1 MAENML
7 PEESLWKRSTPEN
20 DIKKYDESLDDSYKA
35 PPSSDGIHFAGTDVP
50 MPVWMRPPAPEPQ
63 KAGEL
68 MAGNQDPLNPTEI
81 DYDMGWVEM
90 AGKSFIVGIG
100 DLVDSVGDMADFI
113 SGSSS
118 SEVSKQ
124 VYGLDT
130 SKPISDSLHNFA
142 DYLQSFGDDV
152 PGLAD
157 LENVTWDDLA
167 DPDFWATGV
176 ARMLPFALSLMIPGT
191 GVARGAQGLMKGA
204 QFTRASQAIAK
215 GAKSIGA
222 TKYATELA
230 ARGLIKSS
238 ISVTS
243 AGATMNLI
251 EGAALAGQTL
261 NEGVKQGL
269 TEDEAMNAASL
280 VYRDNLASMAA
291 DVVQYGLFMGQLGIG
306 RSAMQGAKKLGAKF
320 AGTSAA
326 KAVTGVAGKAAQK
339 TGAAALKAPSMV
351 GPIKQAFK
359 AIGLGAAQGVT
370 DGVVEQFQEVYQD
383 WSIQRRIADE
393 KGEDFPDYLDFFLAD
408 EQRPTRVLS
417 FATSLLMSGASN
429 TIRTATENRVALQR
443 SIDNRNESHEYITAF
458 TKDLDSGNYTVKR
471 KVKKTVK
478 GKDGKD
484 QIVEEEVIETLDA
497 TEATNLMKDSAAYN
511 LALNAVKEG
520 DEKVVLDFL
529 QQQLETGR
537 ITEEQHKIYTETIQE
552 VQQAMEGKPTH
563 NLDNMGKTEL
573 VSNSW
578 LYQTSKRRLQ
588 QQKEDIESQIAS
600 IEAAIEDG
608 SLSKR
613 AGNREIKGLRELAD
627 STMQAQKD
635 LMKATKDKITEIYD
649 SAESR
654 EKTKKFLSE
663 KAPKIKELVAKEK
676 EGTELTEEEKAIID
690 EDELS
695 KEFYKAEKEA
705 QSVNDAYTKAE
716 EKVGKKKMKGH
727 ELDKAQSVDGKFVF
741 IKEDKKDGSVSIIT
755 VNEDGTVEEKTD
767 RIDEAIDEVDKEI
780 KEQQEKEEKLKEEA
794 VEGKDEEVTED
805 DKEQAPE
812 DKKKIK
818 LPDYLKPS
826 NIKASASLVKD
837 ATVKVLKAFFSKEKA
852 IKILD
857 AVEAAAHRRK
867 VRRAIKMGGGSDI
880 TLANL
885 YAKKSADGLISIQF
899 LDEIYEHGEE
909 AAAYAM
915 GLGVFVNPNAAT
927 EAPEEAIFH
936 ENFHIFRKLYGHL
949 SEVKKMMRAVVHQP
963 VYKITK
969 LAYQEHI
976 LYAVPDGTGKV
987 KYITQR
993 EGLEI
998 LKRIQLKNAQTSLFE
1013 VITTYEDY
1021 LYVNKLAPSEEAQK
1035 AFYEYSKDIL
1045 EQAGYQELKDSAQV
1059 NIQDEALSKL
1069 GGLYGS
1075 VNQDIFIKGQAKKTF
1090 NEAMKS
1096 WKNKIRGSITEEE
1109 AASAFQV
1116 ISKGL
1121 YDQSKTRKNKP
1132 TLEEQFSKINEI
1144 IRKNKAKYG
1153 NFTSS
1158 AEARRKILLKRKDV
1172 LKKAFDLLK
1181 ANEGTSMQ
1189 IAEDYAKNSFDNLI
1203 GDKEDLSDEEL
1214 RAFIEDKLNLKS
1226 SVNVAYKELV
1236 RQMLSGYRYN
1246 SPEYAITKEI
1256 LLDRGKK
1263 IKSAIYNQHKQ
1274 ALRNKLIPKLQGA
1287 INKADKEDLQRLQD
1301 KFKKAEEIYGTHDEN
1316 GVELNADDDAVFS
1329 MLLDENPRQISNRL
1343 RDAIEFHLRRESFTM
1358 DGEPIS
1364 KDRLLTYLID
1374 YVHQFKT
1381 KDDFIEAA
1389 WDLIELSEKA
1399 VVTEKEMHLS
1409 NFFAFLTQELDIIPF
1424 YSPLTTRGA
1433 GIAYGTVLAGLYNQ
1447 MNSMTIEKSILLTQ
1461 DGHRNASSIQSMR
1474 RVSNLLQD
1482 VLMLDNEFSIPG
1494 RTSKTNLHML
1504 SAWQY
1509 EGATHAWQQR
1519 AVDQYQKRMKY
1530 SQDIANIIWSGV
1542 TNDKDLITLINTY
1555 FLPIGSDGN
1564 NKVYSFNTK
1573 ALDEYRVHDEKSGQN
1588 FTLREYFNKG
1598 RLKEMFWES
1607 ISIQFPKG
1615 NEWKSRMSL
1624 EAAKNDAVLNV
1635 FGAVFRNRPAV
1646 IGGSKLNVTRE
1657 QLKELEDE
1665 FFNRLEEAYNNTE
1678 TFPLE
1683 LEDNVKY
1690 VEELSLE
1697 PTLTFVDKSIK
1708 LSEYVRNNDVTA
1720 YVEINPLSTDK
1731 QINELLKDLNVS
1743 SLDEALEMF
1752 GLDKKELEAGKELI
1766 YRRVKKTWVKQGR
1779 KSMLMYA
1786 GPAPKE
1792 GQKALYHTVFNELR
1806 GHRDVAKA
1814 VIATYNAEHDKG
1826 YMSTIITQEGK
1837 SLNKTTR
1844 KYFLEYNK
1852 ESLEEYLENDPD
1864 GFANLFNA
1872 GGIGNPYAQA
1882 MADGTFT
1889 LDYRSLDGSEV
1900 TGSDRDNILASEVT
1914 KSDINAIMTA
1924 IKSGGTYLQVVR
1936 DYSDKSRRYY
1946 VKVDVQAKHKSSYK
1960 NFLNKK
1966 IKKQKPEKYALHEEI
1981 KGKLDK
1987 ITDEKEYNNQLQLL
2001 KNLKTEFITDW
2012 LKSNKAIQVQL
2023 DFVREYHE
2031 AQSRQL
2037 IENHNSDSDFNLFD
2051 VASQEMIDYLVRKN
2065 NLFET
2070 PYEIKGYGKEKARG
2084 KGQMNLLSTK
2094 VFEQTIDGKI
2104 YDWTNIETHAR
2115 MIVEMDMNEEAALAS
2130 INYSINKFY
2139 IQDLHSFAGEEGSF
2153 NDKNKRATGFIAPH
2167 DSCYKGYRVEPIIF
2181 EDPVIGL
2188 EDQVQKVQV
2197 IDYETGKLKEV
2208 ELTPKMADSASYI
2221 TMEEA
2226 NKILDT
2232 QGGLSD
2238 VKGSYKLVG
2247 FGRNIDNKRIASLSG
2262 GNSSQFYFKGHTIV
2276 LNNKVKGA
2284 LRGVYIK
2291 LKSRE
2296 AFYEREGLTNHRVIA
2311 YDSEA
2316 VKKGGIKGV
2325 NVFTLKQLND
2335 KQFDINVEMD
2345 KWSHDPV
2352 NNLRG
2357 FDGRFIGVQ
2366 NELDKEAT
2374 TSTVAKQGISNISVF
2389 LDHWSAPV
2397 KQASM
2402 KVMKAYAIALDL
2414 QFEQELEGVSFEDL
2428 AKQDLNAS
2436 SMPIIQRVMFAEGK
2450 TALQVMRDRAIEL
2463 ANSKIRKK
2471 GFKLRTKG
2479 TLSLQESDIIQGHEF
2494 DGDKLIE
2501 NDDTLKPLSVKEVDG
2516 KMVVE
2521 HAEAIISK
2529 HMARELNVKEGDL
2542 FVATRIPA
2550 SSAGSTIVL
2559 KVKGVSPKPGNTIAV
2574 SAKTSEIIGSDL
2586 DGDMLHLNVL
2596 DKGKNLSPLQ
2606 QAKNDIV
2613 QSIIDLYSMPETA
2626 NMLAQIIE
2634 FDKNIAEPTNLAL
2647 FGDKKGSSDISNDFT
2662 ILGAEQTFETSK
2674 GNVPMISNIA
2684 AQNLTYNYIAQGNP
2698 SLYFSGEPITIKH
2711 NNIKYENLSNEINK
2725 DGTGT
2730 FYELCNYLNL
2740 VLDDGKYGN
2749 RAKFQFVKETASQF
2763 ISLIK
2768 FGLKPA
2774 DISVFLKKANFQQ
2787 YSNYTGKELQ
2797 EEADGAAIRLY
2808 AKKFNVKQV
2817 PPKSTSELIRSIF
2830 SKEGRVV
2837 FDLSKIDGK
2846 SEETILFYYATK
2858 QISQDI
2864 LDLSLFVGLDKKFNA
2879 NPIESLLEHKK
2890 AVEALVRQQD
2900 IYQNIGRNH
2909 PVFIRHE
2916 RVNEALIY
2924 QNLKESPELSN
2935 GYGEGLIGNLSVVKP
2950 FVGEEGGILNVE
2962 FDNEEELFGDNTF
2975 GISIYKE
2982 GNGHTFA
2989 DNTNLNNKIIKSLY
3003 LSRVLIHSGYNV
3015 NDRMN
3020 YLFDKFNIADG
3031 IPMSEFQTYGPIKKM
3046 HLLTSLVTNRIVE
3059 GVRKG
3064 EYEGSKWFGE
3074 DGILT
3079 YTSNLALMT
3088 NANGKPMPV
3097 NFYRTQLDLQKIQRD
3112 LEFPEQV
3119 ELYRKDFEKLP
3130 TEVQEFL
3137 LLMDFIN
3144 TGWGS
3149 KDSAKSMVPYMSKA
3163 MSKKVNGWFEKVQN
3177 PNVSTFE
3184 GDMKIMKENLKGVVN
3199 FTGID
3204 AIDNRRIALLANL
3217 ALNGADVNVRF
3228 NELSGSPRV
3237 SNPYNGLFKVKS
3249 KSLDG
3254 SGIHVETVVTY
3265 DGHENTGVF
3274 YGEGYKLI
3282 RKPQFTDKF
3291 LFPKGK
3297 AIKYINTWP
3306 EAALIQTFS
3315 ALTSGVDSEEAYTSY
3330 EVTKQ
3335 SNLTKDDKVNI
3346 HYGAGDKPNLSN
3358 LAKRPFKNPRENNRP
3373 YYSVEHFYQTWKTGK
3388 ENTDVYNRPDDF
3400 VGKKRKAPSGVDKK
3414 ISSRVMKHAML
3425 ESFKQNPAHLKE
3437 LIDTGEATLTHTQ
3450 EKGFWK
3456 TEFPKLLM
3464 EVREEL
3470 KSSQNKKFLK
3480 IPSHGRRYYGDIGVP
3495 LKKDE
3500 YFRMVQ
3506 EQLNRPLMAMDELS
3520 DEEKGELEAQ
3530 FLAYKETV
3538 KIIADMYKDVKK
3550 DFEDSTYRLDH
3561 SKKHSSKKALDN
3573 KFKDIAFMY
3582 KELRET
3588 LSRINVVVGDNI
3600 MKGDPIAIASLLAFA
3615 QTQFGNH
3622 IAEKQ
3627 IADWEY
3633 TQGKKFV
3640 EEISKPQSELR
3651 RKDIGAL
3658 EQWMSPGDFGKT
3670 KPAMAYINKTM
3681 KLTHQKYVRNISLVT
3696 KEMNE
3701 KLDALFKE
3709 KFGDGI
3715 YSKGIKLWKKY
3726 MPFGTM
3732 SYDEILFGNF
3742 FSFSDKARK
3751 GIKKYIDLDGEV
3763 SYRDDSNLELK
3774 KSLFFVGK
3782 KYGNALLLNRKGDA
3796 YQSLSEAEKDYL
3808 EMYVKFTNFYRDM
3821 IVSRGLYEDGRG
3833 ANYIPNI
3840 GSATWETYHRRG
3852 FFGMYHQLIKGDEE
3866 LADVIIDDINP
3877 ITGEP
3882 ETLDYFSWKAIYMHA
3897 PGETFTI
3904 VRPQKV
3910 GKTIQMVPREQA
3922 SKQTMTGP
3930 ERIKA
3935 FRKIRDKAQKL
3946 WEKKKDDAGND
3957 INVSSSVTEMLKL
3970 EEEEA
3975 MNRHL
3980 HRRSMSSAY
3989 LATYNMHRALANY
4002 MRLMMFQH
4010 GNIYRDAD
4018 DVYHHLSWAG
4028 DDNYEIVNPST
4039 EDEFALAF
4047 TGFSDKMGE
4056 VDAAITNLDASNK
4069 RAIDFLEKVVKGGLI
4084 KKEKNLTWT
4093 DSPFKILNQQP
4104 EKVVVNFFTQW
4115 TMYIALG
4122 LNFSAAA
4129 GNVLIGKYNAFRQAG
4144 GGALLRG
4151 EKRFWGLSSN
4161 GIYNASEKE
4170 KASKMISEFGILTY
4184 RAEEVAEGVGASSLS
4199 SLFFYPMV
4207 FAENW
4212 IQQAQFLGNL
4222 EQEQWDSYF
4231 VDKNGELKH
4240 KSEREDM
4247 SETEKLE
4254 WQRKAQDFKKRTGKN
4269 LKLTAEDISILERRV
4284 IDVQGRGYSET
4295 DIRYIQLYSLGNM
4308 VMQFKRWFPT
4318 FLADRLRREDI
4329 NDLGDMK
4336 IGSLI
4341 ASRDFLIRM
4350 KNEGKISDPKK
4361 LKEEL
4366 NKLPEHRRNAVL
4378 RFWRGTQGTMLAS
4391 LLYALV
4397 LHGTD
4402 DDEWDDTEKLLEKLL
4417 GDTMLMVNA
4426 PKLVYMTNIPAVDT
4440 VENLYLALYH
4450 AAKGT
4455 EYQRKAKYGDKGDP
4469 KAMAHFARLIP
4480 ASLRPVL
4487 ETGSAGKSRGA
4498 LN

>member
-7 PEESLWKRSTPEN
+7 PEESLWKRDTPKN

-50 MPVWMRPPAPEPQ
+50 MPVFMRPPAPEPQ
-63 KAGEL
+63 QAGEL
-68 MAGNQDPLNPTEI
+68 MAGSQEPVKPTEI
-81 DYDMGWVEM
+81 DEDMGFIEM
-90 AGKSFIVGIG
+90 AGKSFIVG
-100 DLVDSVGDMADFI
+100 VGDMVDSMGDIADFI
-113 SGSSS
+113 SGNSS

-152 PGLAD
+152 PGLND
-157 LENVTWDDLA
+157 LEDVTWDDLS

-176 ARMLPFALSLMIPGT
+176 ARMLPFALSLMVPAT
-191 GVARGAQGLMKGA
+191 YAARGVQLATRGA
-204 QFTRASQAIAK
+204 KFARASQAIAK
-215 GAKSIGA
+215 GAQSIGA
-222 TKYATELA
+222 TRYATELA

-238 ISVTS
+238 LSITA
-243 AGATMNLI
+243 AGATSNLI

-269 TEDEAMNAASL
+269 TENEAMNAASL

-306 RSAMQGAKKLGAKF
+306 RSAMEGAKKLGAQF

-326 KAVTGVAGKAAQK
+326 KSVMGVAGKAAQK
-339 TGAAALKAPSMV
+339 TGAAALKAP
-351 GPIKQAFK
+351 GIKEPIKQAFK
-359 AIGLGAAQGVT
+359 AIGMGAAQGIT

-383 WSIQRRIADE
+383 WSVQRRIADE
-393 KGEDFPDYLDFFLAD
+393 KGQDFPGYLDFFLAD

-429 TIRTATENRVALQR
+429 TIRTASENRVALQR
-443 SIDNRNESHEYITAF
+443 SIDNRNESHEYLSSF

-478 GKDGKD
+478 DKNGKD
-484 QIVEEEVIETLDA
+484 QIVEEEVTETLDA

-511 LALNAVKEG
+511 LAMNAVKEG

-537 ITEEQHKIYTETIQE
+537 ITEEQHKIYTETISE

-578 LYQTSKRRLQ
+578 LYNTSKRRLE
-588 QQKEDIESQIAS
+588 QQKEDIESQIATY
-600 IEAAIEDG
+600 EAAMEDG

-613 AGNREIKGLRELAD
+613 VGNREIKGLRALAE
-627 STMQAQKD
+627 SSMQAQKD

-649 SAESR
+649 NAESR
-654 EKTKKFLSE
+654 EKTKKFVSE
-663 KAPKIKELVAKEK
+663 KAPKIKELIAKEK
-676 EGTELTEEEKAIID
+676 EGTELTEEEQAIID

-716 EKVGKKKMKGH
+716 EKVGKKMKGH

-755 VNEDGTVEEKTD
+755 VNEDGTVEQQTD

-780 KEQQEKEEKLKEEA
+780 KEQQEKEQKIEEETE
-794 VEGKDEEVTED
+794 EGKDEEVTED
-805 DKEQAPE
+805 DKEQTPE
-812 DKKKIK
+812 DKRKIK

-837 ATVKVLKAFFSKEKA
+837 ATVKVLKAFFNKERA

-949 SEVKKMMRAVVHQP
+949 PEVKKMMRAVVKQP

-969 LAYQEHI
+969 LQYQEHI

-998 LKRIQLKNAQTSLFE
+998 LKRIQQGSAQTSLFN

-1021 LYVNKLAPSEEAQK
+1021 LYENKLAPSEEAQK
-1035 AFYEYSKDIL
+1035 SFYEYSKDIL

-1090 NEAMKS
+1090 NDAMSS
-1096 WKNKIRGSITEEE
+1096 WKNKIRGSVTEEE

-1121 YDQSKTRKNKP
+1121 YDQSKTRKNQP
-1132 TLEEQFSKINEI
+1132 TLEEQFSKINEV

-1158 AEARRKILLKRKDV
+1158 AEARRRILLKRKDV
-1172 LKKAFDLLK
+1172 LKRAFDLLQ
-1181 ANEGTSMQ
+1181 ANESSSMQ
-1189 IAEDYAKNSFDNLI
+1189 IAENYAKNSFDSLVGN
-1203 GDKEDLSDEEL
+1203 KEDLSDDEL
-1214 RAFIEDKLNLKS
+1214 KAFIEDKLNLKS
-1226 SVNVAYKELV
+1226 SVNIAYKDLV
-1236 RQMLSGYRYN
+1236 RKMLTGYRYN
-1246 SPEYAITKEI
+1246 SPEYVITKEI

-1274 ALRNKLIPKLQGA
+1274 ALRDKLIPKLQGA
-1287 INKADKEDLQRLQD
+1287 INKADKEDVQRLQD

-1316 GVELNADDDAVFS
+1316 GAELSADDDAVFS

-1374 YVHQFKT
+1374 YVQQYKT

-1399 VVTEKEMHLS
+1399 VVTEEEMHLS

-1424 YSPLTTRGA
+1424 YSPLTSRGA
-1433 GIAYGTVLAGLYNQ
+1433 GIAYGTILAGLYNQ

-1474 RVSNLLQD
+1474 RVTNLLED

-1494 RTSKTNLHML
+1494 KTSKTNLHML

-1530 SQDIANIIWSGV
+1530 SQDIANIIWSDI
-1542 TNDKDLITLINTY
+1542 TNDTDLIQVINTY
-1555 FLPIGSDGN
+1555 FLPLGSDGN

-1607 ISIQFPKG
+1607 ISIQFPQG
-1615 NEWKSRMSL
+1615 NEWKNRMSL

-1646 IGGSKLNVTRE
+1646 IGGSKLNITRE

-1665 FFNRLEEAYNNTE
+1665 FFNRLESAYNNTE
-1678 TFPLE
+1678 NFPLE
-1683 LEDNVKY
+1683 LERNVQY

-1708 LSEYVRNNDVTA
+1708 LSEYLRNDNVTA

-1731 QINELLKDLNVS
+1731 QINELLEDLNVS
-1743 SLDEALEMF
+1743 SLDKALEMF
-1752 GLDKKELEAGKELI
+1752 GLDKKQLEAGKELI
-1766 YRRVKKTWVKQGR
+1766 YRRVKKTWIKTNRSSMSMYPGR
-1779 KSMLMYA
+1779 T
-1786 GPAPKE
+1786 PKE
-1792 GQKALYHTVFNELR
+1792 GQKALNHTVFNELR

-1872 GGIGNPYAQA
+1872 GGITNPYAQA
-1882 MADGTFT
+1882 MADGAFT

-1900 TGSDRDNILASEVT
+1900 TASDRDNILASEVT
-1914 KSDINAIMTA
+1914 QSDINAIMTA
-1924 IKSGGTYLQVVR
+1924 MKSGGTYLQVVR

-1946 VKVDVQAKHKSSYK
+1946 VKVNVQAKHKSSYT

-1966 IKKQKPEKYALHEEI
+1966 IKKQKPEKYALYEDV
-1981 KGKLDK
+1981 KSKLNS

-2012 LKSNKAIQVQL
+2012 LKSNKAIQAQL
-2023 DFVREYHE
+2023 DFVKDYHE
-2031 AQSRQL
+2031 AQTRQL

-2094 VFEQTIDGKI
+2094 AFEQTIDGKI
-2104 YDWTNIETHAR
+2104 YDWTNVETHAR
-2115 MIVEMDMNEEAALAS
+2115 MIAEMNMDEEAALAS

-2167 DSCYKGYRVEPIIF
+2167 DSSYKGYRVEPIIF

-2262 GNSSQFYFKGHTIV
+2262 SNSSQFYFKGHTIV
-2276 LNNKVKGA
+2276 LNNKVKGPLA
-2284 LRGVYIK
+2284 GVYRV

-2296 AFYEREGLTNHRVIA
+2296 KFYEQMGLNDHRVIA
-2311 YDSEA
+2311 YDGEA
-2316 VKKGGIKGV
+2316 VKKGKITGV
-2325 NVFTLKQLND
+2325 NTFTLDQFQD
-2335 KQFDINVEMD
+2335 KEFDINLEMD
-2345 KWSHDPV
+2345 KWSYDIA
-2352 NNLRG
+2352 NDIRG

-2366 NELDKEAT
+2366 NELDKEAV
-2374 TSTVAKQGISNISVF
+2374 TSTVAKQGVSNISVF

-2397 KQASM
+2397 RQASM
-2402 KVMKAYAIALDL
+2402 KVMKAYATALNA
-2414 QFEQELEGVSFEDL
+2414 QFDQELEGVSFEDL

-2436 SMPIIQRVMFAEGK
+2436 SMPIIQRVMFSEGK

-2463 ANSKIRKK
+2463 ANSKIKKK

-2501 NDDTLKPLSVKEVDG
+2501 NDNTLKPLSVKEVDG
-2516 KMVVE
+2516 EMVVE

-2596 DKGKNLSPLQ
+2596 DKGKDLSLLQ

-2613 QSIIDLYSMPETA
+2613 QSIIDLYSMPETV

-2634 FDKNIAEPTNLAL
+2634 FEKNIAEPTNQAL

-2662 ILGAEQTFETSK
+2662 ILGAQQTFETSK

-2698 SLYFSGEPITIKH
+2698 SLYFANEPITIKH
-2711 NNIKYENLSNEINK
+2711 NNKEYKNLSNKIEK

-2768 FGLKPA
+2768 YGMKPA
-2774 DISVFLKKANFQQ
+2774 DISVFLKNANFQQ
-2787 YSNYTGKELQ
+2787 YANYTAQDLL
-2797 EEADGAAIRLY
+2797 EETDSAIRSLY
-2808 AKKFNVKQV
+2808 SKKFNVKTT
-2817 PPKSTSELIRSIF
+2817 PALSTSELIGAVF

-2846 SEETILFYYATK
+2846 SDETIIFYYATK
-2858 QISQDI
+2858 QISQDV
-2864 LDLSLFVGLDKKFNA
+2864 LDLSLFVGLDKKFSA
-2879 NPIESLLEHKK
+2879 NPIGSLIEHRK
-2890 AVEALVRQQD
+2890 AIEALERQED
-2900 IYQNIGRNH
+2900 ISKNVATNH
-2909 PVFIRHE
+2909 PVFVRHQA
-2916 RVNEALIY
+2916 VNETLITK
-2924 QNLKESPELSN
+2924 NLEESPELSN
-2935 GYGEGLIGNLSVVKP
+2935 GYGAGIIGQGVIDSIDAG
-2950 FVGEEGGILNVE
+2950 FTGEEKGVFNTEILKAE
-2962 FDNEEELFGDNTF
+2962 DMIDDTL
-2975 GISIYKE
+2975 ISLYKQGPHE
-2982 GNGHTFA
+2982 FA
-2989 DNTNLNNKIIKSLY
+2989 DKIELNDKIIKSLY
-3003 LSRVLIHSGYNV
+3003 LSRVLLHSGYNV

-3020 YLFDKFNIADG
+3020 YLFDKFNIDGG
-3031 IPMSEFQTYGPIKKM
+3031 IPMSDFQTYGPIKKM
-3046 HLLTSLVTNRIVE
+3046 HLLTSLVTNRIIE

-3088 NANGKPMPV
+3088 NANGTPMPV
-3097 NFYRTQLDLQKIQRD
+3097 NFYRTNLDLQKIQRD

-3119 ELYRKDFEKLP
+3119 ELYRKSFEQLP

-3137 LLMDFIN
+3137 LLTDFIN
-3144 TGWGS
+3144 TGWGAKNS
-3149 KDSAKSMVPYMSKA
+3149 SKSMVPYMSKA

-3177 PNVSTFE
+3177 PEVSTFE
-3184 GDMKIMKENLKGVVN
+3184 GDMKLIKENLKGVVS

-3204 AIDNRRIALLANL
+3204 SIDNRRIALLVNL
-3217 ALNGADVNVRF
+3217 GLNGADVNVR
-3228 NELSGSPRV
+3228 LDKASGQPRV

-3249 KSLDG
+3249 KPLDG
-3254 SGIHVETVVTY
+3254 TGIHVESVVTY
-3265 DGHENTGVF
+3265 DGHERTTAYDN
-3274 YGEGYKLI
+3274 Y
-3282 RKPQFTDKF
+3282 RKPGFKDKF
-3291 LFPKGK
+3291 VFPKGK
-3297 AIKYINTWP
+3297 AIKYISSWP
-3306 EAALIQTFS
+3306 EASLIQTFA
-3315 ALTSGVDSEEAYTSY
+3315 ALTSGIASEEAYTTY
-3330 EVTKQ
+3330 EVTEQ
-3335 SNLTKDDKVNI
+3335 SNLTKDDKVNVY
-3346 HYGAGDKPNLSN
+3346 YGSNDNANLSN
-3358 LAKRPFKNPRENNRP
+3358 LAERPFKNAREDNRP
-3373 YYSVEHFYQTWKTGK
+3373 YASVEHFYQTWKSGK

-3400 VGKKRKAPSGVDKK
+3400 VGKKRKAPSSVDTK

-3425 ESFKQNPAHLKE
+3425 ESFKQNPAHLNE
-3437 LIDTGEATLTHTQ
+3437 LIATGEATLTHTQ

-3470 KSSQNKKFLK
+3470 KSSQSKKFLK

-3506 EQLNRPLMAMDELS
+3506 EQLDRPLMAMDELS
-3520 DEEKGELEAQ
+3520 DEEKGELEGQ
-3530 FLAYKETV
+3530 YLAYVETV
-3538 KIIADMYKDVKK
+3538 KVIADMYKDVRE
-3550 DFEDSTYRLDH
+3550 DFADSTYRLDH

-3573 KFKDIAFMY
+3573 KFKDIVFVY

-3588 LSRINVVVGDNI
+3588 LSKINVVVGDNV
-3600 MKGDPIAIASLLAFA
+3600 MKGDPIAKASLLAFA

-3633 TQGKKFV
+3633 SQGKRFV

-3658 EQWMSPGDFGKT
+3658 EQWMSPGDFGKS

-3681 KLTHQKYVRNISLVT
+3681 KTTHMKYTRNISLVT

-3701 KLDALFKE
+3701 KLDALYKD
-3709 KFGDGI
+3709 KFGDGM

-3726 MPFGTM
+3726 MPFGSM
-3732 SYDEILFGNF
+3732 SFDEILFGNF
-3742 FSFSDKARK
+3742 FSFDDKARK

-3763 SYRDDSNLELK
+3763 SYKDTSNLELK
-3774 KSLFFVGK
+3774 KSLFLVGK
-3782 KYGNALLLNRKGDA
+3782 KYGNALLLNRKGNA
-3796 YQSLSEAEKDYL
+3796 YKALSKAEQDYL

-3821 IVSRGLYEDGRG
+3821 IVARGLYEDGRG

-3852 FFGMYHQLIKGDEE
+3852 FYGMYHQLIKGDEE
-3866 LADVIIDDINP
+3866 LAKIIIEDINP
-3877 ITGEP
+3877 ITGEK
-3882 ETLDYFSWKAIYMHA
+3882 EMLDYFSWKAIYMHA

-3904 VRPQKV
+3904 IRPQQV
-3910 GKTIQMVPREQA
+3910 GRGIKMVERQQR
-3922 SKQTMTGP
+3922 SKQEMTGA
-3930 ERIKA
+3930 ERVKA
-3935 FRKIRDKAQKL
+3935 FRVIRDKAQKL
-3946 WEKKKDDAGND
+3946 WDKQQDDAGNK
-3957 INVSSSVTEMLKL
+3957 INVDSAVTEMMKL

-4018 DVYHHLSWAG
+4018 NVYHHLSWAG
-4028 DDNYEIVNPST
+4028 DDNYEIVNPNT
-4039 EDEFALAF
+4039 VDEFALAF

-4056 VDAAITNLDASNK
+4056 VDAAMVNLDASNK
-4069 RAIDFLEKVVKGGLI
+4069 RAVEFLEKVVKGGLI

-4129 GNVLIGKYNAFRQAG
+4129 GNVLIGKYNSFRQAG
-4144 GGALLRG
+4144 AGALLRG

-4161 GIYNASEKE
+4161 GVYNNSERE

-4240 KSEREDM
+4240 KSEREGM
-4247 SETEKLE
+4247 SKTEELE
-4254 WQRKAQDFKKRTGKN
+4254 WKRKAEDFKKRTGKN
-4269 LKLTAEDISILERRV
+4269 LKLTGDDIAILERRV

-4295 DIRYIQLYSLGNM
+4295 DIRFIQLYSIGNM

-4318 FLADRLRREDI
+4318 FLADRLKREDI

-4341 ASRDFLIRM
+4341 ASKDFLIRM

-4366 NKLPEHRRNAVL
+4366 NKLPEHRRDAVL
-4378 RFWRGTQGTMLAS
+4378 RAWRGTQGTMLAA

-4417 GDTMLMVNA
+4417 GDTMLMVNV
-4426 PKLVYMTNIPAVDT
+4426 PKLVYMTNIPAMDT
-4440 VENLYLALYH
+4440 AENLGLALYH

-4455 EYQRKAKYGDKGDP
+4455 EYQRKAKYGDKGDL
-4469 KAMAHFARLIP
+4469 KAMAHFARLMP

-4487 ETGSAGKSRGA
+4487 QTGSAGKSRGA